1 MGKQLKITWVKS
13 GIAAKDRHERTI
25 RALGLKRLNHS
36 VTQEDSPA
44 IRGMIHSVAYLVRVE
59 EVQQ

>member
-13 GIAAKDRHERTI
+13 GIQAKDRHERTI